1 MKATGTTAHKLK
13 FEINVNGGNN
23 HKPDHRLTKISANG
37 IKLVFEKF
45 QEGNTVS
52 TSYHFFCFLQQKK
65 KKTSHLQPGYKGFQ
79 IAML

>member
-1 MKATGTTAHKLK
+1 MILEDRQFLLKTETMKATGTTAHKLK

-45 QEGNTVS
+45 QEGNT
-52 TSYHFFCFLQQKK
+52 
-65 KKTSHLQPGYKGFQ
+65 
-79 IAML
+79 